1 MDTLKVMECCNEL
14 KPLCSLRINADES
27 GFFKYSD
34 PLSDDSFLSVVSDSG
49 YIDYD
54 GDIKYLLFT
63 AAGFITYRFDVKFP
77 ISGVPFIV
85 LSVINGAPQIYIAE
99 DVGGS
104 PGSWVPILGNST
116 EVIDTAQAYRLLET
130 STLDLNGKTKFHLK
144 ITSDNPN
151 FLSINSIFL
160 YADLVTIDAERPK
173 IYKGVVNTFAA
184 LVDGQSSAVITLD
197 YRDKNILV

>member
-1 MDTLKVMECCNEL
+1 M
-14 KPLCSLRINADES
+14 
-27 GFFKYSD
+27 
-34 PLSDDSFLSVVSDSG
+34 
-49 YIDYD
+49 
-54 GDIKYLLFT
+54 
-63 AAGFITYRFDVKFP
+63 
-77 ISGVPFIV
+77 

-130 STLDLNGKTKFHLK
+130 ATLDLNGKTKFHLK
-144 ITSDNPN
+144 IQSDNPN
-151 FLSINSIFL
+151 FLRINSIFL